1 MWGMCVY
8 YKPKLNSSL
17 EQALQGTQAAL
28 REKEGELATP
38 SLEFQNICTE
48 KIDVK
53 RWLAEMT

>member
-1 MWGMCVY
+1 MLCEVCVY
-8 YKPKLNSSL
+8 ITSQNLNSSL

-53 RWLAEMT
+53 R